1 MFLKNKNIIKNI
13 KVKKMRIFNIKYKC
27 SLIFKRP
34 FFSNVLRPDE
44 RIGAHNRDVI
54 SLIIGSLLGNAYM
67 EKRKNGTRIIFKLCN
82 NNVQYLMWL
91 HKFFL
96 SRGYCSY
103 KKKKLSTKISKKN
116 KVLFKYSF
124 KTYTFTS
131 FNWLYEMFYENGIKS
146 ISLNDY
152 LIPLILFAWFIN
164 EDQTSKNFTFKI
176 SDNDLNYLFN
186 YIRNNSKLNTRIS
199 LTKKGS
205 VSSIKKFID
214 PFFTKK

>member
-1 MFLKNKNIIKNI
+1 
-13 KVKKMRIFNIKYKC
+13 
-27 SLIFKRP
+27 
-34 FFSNVLRPDE
+34 
-44 RIGAHNRDVI
+44 
-54 SLIIGSLLGNAYM
+54 
-67 EKRKNGTRIIFKLCN
+67 
-82 NNVQYLMWL
+82 
-91 HKFFL
+91 
-96 SRGYCSY
+96 
-103 KKKKLSTKISKKN
+103 
-116 KVLFKYSF
+116 
-124 KTYTFTS
+124 
-131 FNWLYEMFYENGIKS
+131 MFYENGIKS